1 MKRQELAGHP
11 EFEPQKVF
19 DLINVDRSGALDLA
33 QLMEFLKKQY
43 LNPEQENVEQL
54 IFEYDGDQDKA
65 LNFEEF
71 SQLVLPAA
79 NTGLRSIATGRRD
92 SPYYR
97 PHSPLPYEVISL
109 LVRLLDKELGL
120 HK

>member
-43 LNPEQENVEQL
+43 LNPEQ
-54 IFEYDGDQDKA
+54 
-65 LNFEEF
+65 
-71 SQLVLPAA
+71 
-79 NTGLRSIATGRRD
+79 
-92 SPYYR
+92 
-97 PHSPLPYEVISL
+97 
-109 LVRLLDKELGL
+109 
-120 HK
+120 